1 MEIAPQVGCVVCW
14 LDVMVVVEE
23 RKLAR
28 HLWEAARA
36 GQGGRRVMEGERLSW
51 ELARSSPGAPPRCVC
66 LLRIL
71 SFYSLCRVELFT
83 HKNQQR

>member
-1 MEIAPQVGCVVCW
+1 MCP

-28 HLWEAARA
+28 HLWARA

-83 HKNQQR
+83 HKTNKDKIKKV